1 MASEWPALHAGAQLL
16 HGLLTAAA
24 HTGGAGGGAAGVG
37 AARAGHLARRL
48 MGEEH
53 PEGSVPPNEMAI
65 YIVVIVFLVIS
76 AGLMAGLTLGLLSLD
91 K

>member
-1 MASEWPALHAGAQLL
+1 MHLAWGALHAAGGLL
-16 HGLLTAAA
+16 HGWLDAAP
-24 HTGGAGGGAAGVG
+24 GAGGASGPLADSAAH
-37 AARAGHLARRL
+37 AGRLARRL
-48 MGEEH
+48 LADAH
-53 PEGSVPPNEMAI
+53 PEGSIPPHEMAI